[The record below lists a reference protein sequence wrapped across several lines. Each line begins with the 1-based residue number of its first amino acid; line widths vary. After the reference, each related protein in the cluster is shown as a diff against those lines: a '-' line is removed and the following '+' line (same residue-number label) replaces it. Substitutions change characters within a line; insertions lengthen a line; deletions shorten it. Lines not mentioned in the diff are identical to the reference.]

1 MQSFLI
7 VGKEQKSR
15 AEQIQKLITEFSVHT
30 FDTTRF
36 SSFDDKKE
44 KQKTSIGIE
53 DIRTLQETMLLK
65 PMRGE
70 KKAVII
76 HDAQLLTTEAQNALL
91 KTLEEPPA
99 HTIIII
105 ESTTKEA
112 LLPTVLSRCKVIEL
126 QSAIAVSD
134 EEKEYYA
141 AVIKN
146 LQTNDI
152 GYKLKLAEEW
162 GKSREE
168 ALQHLEKLIFS
179 LRKRLLQNLEQPE
192 NTKKITAIVKRIQEG
207 YGIIT
212 ATNVN
217 VRLALEHCF
226 FN

>member
-15 AEQIQKLITEFSVHT
+15 VEQIQKLITEFGVHA

-91 KTLEEPPA
+91 KTLEEPPT
-99 HTIIII
+99 HTIIIL

-112 LLPTVLSRCKVIEL
+112 LLLTVLSRCKVIEL

-134 EEKEYYA
+134 EEKKYYA

-162 GKSREE
+162 GKSTEE
-168 ALQHLEKLIFS
+168 ALQHLEKLIVL
-179 LRKRLLQNLEQPE
+179 LRKTLLEIHDVTL
-192 NTKKITAIVKRIQEG
+192 TKKIAYIQEM
-207 YGIIT
+207 YGIIKT
-212 ATNVN
+212 TNVN
-217 VRLALEHCF
+217 IRLALEQIF
-226 FN
+226 L